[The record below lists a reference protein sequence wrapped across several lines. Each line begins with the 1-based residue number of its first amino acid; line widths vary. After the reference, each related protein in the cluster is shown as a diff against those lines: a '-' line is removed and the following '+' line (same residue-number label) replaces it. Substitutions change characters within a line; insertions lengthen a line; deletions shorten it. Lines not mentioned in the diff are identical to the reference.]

1 MTSKITKTERFGFK
15 NEPTLPL
22 QFLENQ
28 HYFQFPNETF
38 KTSDPF
44 LSNTEIEHNLAIFL

>member
-44 LSNTEIEHNLAIFL
+44 LSNTEIEHTLTIFL